1 MTPSLFEMQRE
12 MRARREAAVR
22 RGVVAILDIGTS
34 KIACLVLQFAP
45 NVNAEPN
52 VKDAVKIPTM
62 GAFRVVGVGTTRS
75 RGVRF
80 GEITVMKETEGAIRT
95 AVQRAQKMAGLR
107 VDDVIVSFAGG
118 RPRSYGLSG
127 EVTVENGEVS
137 EHDIGYAMAAC
148 DVPPYGEDRQP
159 IHAMPVSFT
168 LDHQPGLSDPR
179 GQIGNKLAVD
189 MHMLTVNDLVIQ

>member
-34 KIACLVLQFAP
+34 KVACLVLQFAP
-45 NVNAEPN
+45 NVNAEPS
-52 VKDAVKIPTM
+52 VSDAVTVPTM

-80 GEITVMKETEGAIRT
+80 GEITVMDETERAIRT
-95 AVQRAQKMAGLR
+95 AVQRAQKMAGVR
-107 VDDVIVSFAGG
+107 VDDVIVSFSGG

-127 EVTVENGEVS
+127 EINVENGEVT
-137 EHDIGYAMAAC
+137 ERDIGYAMAAC
-148 DVPPYGEDRQP
+148 DV
-159 IHAMPVSFT
+159 
-168 LDHQPGLSDPR
+168 
-179 GQIGNKLAVD
+179 
-189 MHMLTVNDLVIQ
+189 